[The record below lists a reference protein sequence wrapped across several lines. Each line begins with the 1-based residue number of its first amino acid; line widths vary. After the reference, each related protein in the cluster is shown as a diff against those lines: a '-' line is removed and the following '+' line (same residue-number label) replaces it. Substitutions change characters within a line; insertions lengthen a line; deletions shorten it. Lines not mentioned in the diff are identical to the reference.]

1 MSSFYALLKKIE
13 ARPGPYIG
21 SPSVSNLFMFLAGYQ
36 FSRAEQGLPV
46 TAEEEAFSE
55 FQPWL
60 QQRFGL
66 ETTASWAKILM
77 LQAADEVSSF
87 KLFFELLD
95 DFADSSV
102 CRATF

>member
-1 MSSFYALLKKIE
+1 MSGFYALLKKIE
-13 ARPGPYIG
+13 ARPGLYIG

-46 TAEEEAFSE
+46 TAEEEAFAE

-66 ETTASWAKILM
+66 ETTASWAG
-77 LQAADEVSSF
+77 F
-87 KLFFELLD
+87 
-95 DFADSSV
+95 
-102 CRATF
+102 

>member
-1 MSSFYALLKKIE
+1 MKFYKLLRCIE
-13 ARPGPYIG
+13 ENPGLFIG
-21 SPSVSNLFMFLAGYQ
+21 APSVSHLFMFLAGYQ

-46 TAEEEAFSE
+46 TAEEEEFAE

-77 LQAADEVSSF
+77 LQAADEVGGF
-87 KLFFELLD
+87 ELFF
-95 DFADSSV
+95 
-102 CRATF
+102 